1 MNNLIPY
8 VINWY
13 NKKVIMNNK
22 LSLIMIVSIL
32 FITLLFILNTKNK
45 NKESRLLSNK
55 TSVNQE
61 KYDKL
66 NKLATQ
72 VQIDYF
78 TKLLS
83 DPVFINKSE
92 DKAYI
97 EYIYVNENY
106 YVQAIT
112 DDNKK
117 VLAFTVVSRK
127 KDFNPILDYF
137 GGEYTLLKSSLA
149 DVRKNGSP
157 ENCYLNIPA
166 SGPFSYYEDYY
177 YGRPGLY
184 QTYRVGIAQAG
195 YFNQENSKIDFTK
208 LIEIRNKSTNPEGI
222 DCSLLDSNFL
232 DNMYINAVMVIDEVL
247 QDKKL
252 PFDFGPLSDQVSRLK

>member
-1 MNNLIPY
+1 M
-8 VINWY
+8 
-13 NKKVIMNNK
+13 KNK
-22 LSLIMIVSIL
+22 LSLIIIALIVC
-32 FITLLFILNTKNK
+32 ITLLFFLNTINK
-45 NKESRLLSNK
+45 NKESTLLSNK

-78 TKLLS
+78 TKLLN

-92 DKAYI
+92 DKVYI
-97 EYIYVNENY
+97 EYIYVNEDY
-106 YVQAIT
+106 YVQVIT
-112 DDNKK
+112 DNNKK

-127 KDFNPILDYF
+127 KDFNPILDYS
-137 GGEYTLLKSSLA
+137 GGEYTLLKNSLA
-149 DVRKNGSP
+149 DVRKNGNP

-184 QTYRVGIAQAG
+184 QTYRVGNAQAG
-195 YFNQENSKIDFTK
+195 YFDQENSKIDFSK
-208 LIEIRNKSTNPEGI
+208 LIEIRNKSSNSEDL
-222 DCSLLDSNFL
+222 DCSLLDSSFL
-232 DNMYINAVMVIDEVL
+232 NNMYINAVMVIDEAL

>member
-1 MNNLIPY
+1 
-8 VINWY
+8 
-13 NKKVIMNNK
+13 MNNK
-22 LSLIMIVSIL
+22 LSLIIIIFIA
-32 FITLLFILNTKNK
+32 FITLLFILNTINK
-45 NKESRLLSNK
+45 NKESTLLSNK

-78 TKLLS
+78 TKLLN

-92 DKAYI
+92 DKVYI
-97 EYIYVNENY
+97 EYIYVNEDY
-106 YVQAIT
+106 YVQTIT
-112 DDNKK
+112 DNNKK

-127 KDFNPILDYF
+127 KDFNPILDYS
-137 GGEYTLLKSSLA
+137 GGEYTLLKNSLA
-149 DVRKNGSP
+149 DVRKNGNP

-184 QTYRVGIAQAG
+184 QTYRVGNAQAG
-195 YFNQENSKIDFTK
+195 YFDQEKTKIDFSR
-208 LIEIRNKSTNPEGI
+208 LIEIRNKSSNSEDL
-222 DCSLLDSNFL
+222 DCSLLDSSFL
-232 DNMYINAVMVIDEVL
+232 NNMYINAVMVIDEAL

>member
-1 MNNLIPY
+1 
-8 VINWY
+8 
-13 NKKVIMNNK
+13 MNNK
-22 LSLIMIVSIL
+22 LSLIIIIFIA
-32 FITLLFILNTKNK
+32 FITLLFILNTINK
-45 NKESRLLSNK
+45 NKESTLLSNK

-78 TKLLS
+78 TKLLN

-92 DKAYI
+92 DKVYI
-97 EYIYVNENY
+97 EYIYVNEDY
-106 YVQAIT
+106 YVQVIT
-112 DDNKK
+112 DNNKK

-127 KDFNPILDYF
+127 KDFNPILDYS
-137 GGEYTLLKSSLA
+137 GGEYTLLKNSLA
-149 DVRKNGSP
+149 DVRKNGNP

-184 QTYRVGIAQAG
+184 QTYRVGNAQAG
-195 YFNQENSKIDFTK
+195 YFDQEKTKIDFSR
-208 LIEIRNKSTNPEGI
+208 LIEIRNKSSNSEDL
-222 DCSLLDSNFL
+222 DCSLLDSSFL
-232 DNMYINAVMVIDEVL
+232 NNMYINAVMVIDEAL

>member
-1 MNNLIPY
+1 M
-8 VINWY
+8 
-13 NKKVIMNNK
+13 KNK
-22 LSLIMIVSIL
+22 LSLVIIALIVC
-32 FITLLFILNTKNK
+32 ITLLFFLNTINK
-45 NKESRLLSNK
+45 NKESTLLSNK

-78 TKLLS
+78 TKLLN

-92 DKAYI
+92 DKVYI
-97 EYIYVNENY
+97 EYIYVNEDY
-106 YVQAIT
+106 YVQVIT
-112 DDNKK
+112 DNNKK

-127 KDFNPILDYF
+127 KDFNPILDYS
-137 GGEYTLLKSSLA
+137 GGEYTLLKNSLA
-149 DVRKNGSP
+149 DVRKNGNP

-184 QTYRVGIAQAG
+184 QTYRVGNAQAG
-195 YFNQENSKIDFTK
+195 YFDQEKTKIDFSR
-208 LIEIRNKSTNPEGI
+208 LIEIRNKSSNSEDL
-222 DCSLLDSNFL
+222 DCSLLDSSFL
-232 DNMYINAVMVIDEVL
+232 NNMYINAVMVIDEAL

>member
-1 MNNLIPY
+1 
-8 VINWY
+8 
-13 NKKVIMNNK
+13 MNNK
-22 LSLIMIVSIL
+22 LSLIIIISIA
-32 FITLLFILNTKNK
+32 FITLLFILNTINK
-45 NKESRLLSNK
+45 NKESTLLSNK
-55 TSVNQE
+55 ISVNQE
-61 KYDKL
+61 KYEKL

-92 DKAYI
+92 DKVYI
-97 EYIYVNENY
+97 EYIYVNEDY
-106 YVQAIT
+106 YVQVIT
-112 DDNKK
+112 DNNKK

-127 KDFNPILDYF
+127 KDFNPILDYS
-137 GGEYTLLKSSLA
+137 GGEYTLLKNSLA
-149 DVRKNGSP
+149 DVRKNGNP

-184 QTYRVGIAQAG
+184 QTYRVGNAQAG
-195 YFNQENSKIDFTK
+195 YFDQEKTKIDFSR
-208 LIEIRNKSTNPEGI
+208 LIEIRNKSSNSEDL
-222 DCSLLDSNFL
+222 DCSLLDSSFL
-232 DNMYINAVMVIDEVL
+232 NNMYINAVMVIDEAL

>member
-1 MNNLIPY
+1 M
-8 VINWY
+8 
-13 NKKVIMNNK
+13 KNK
-22 LSLIMIVSIL
+22 LSLIVIAFIA
-32 FITLLFILNTKNK
+32 FITLLFILNTKSNNK
-45 NKESRLLSNK
+45 KSTLLSKK

-66 NKLATQ
+66 NKLATE

-83 DPVFINKSE
+83 DPIFINKSE
-92 DKAYI
+92 DELYI
-97 EYIYVNENY
+97 EHIFVNEDY

-112 DDNKK
+112 DDNEK
-117 VLAFTVVSRK
+117 VMAFTVLSRK
-127 KDFNPILDYF
+127 KDFNPTLDYS
-137 GGEYTLLKSSLA
+137 GGEYTLLKNSLT

-157 ENCYLNIPA
+157 ENCNLNIPA

-184 QTYRVGIAQAG
+184 QTYRVGNAQAG
-195 YFNQENSKIDFTK
+195 YFDQENSKIDFSK
-208 LIEIRNKSTNPEGI
+208 LIEIRNKSTNPEDF
-222 DCSLLDSNFL
+222 DCSLLEENFL
-232 DNMYINAVMVIDEVL
+232 DNMYINAIMVIDEAL

>member
-1 MNNLIPY
+1 M
-8 VINWY
+8 
-13 NKKVIMNNK
+13 KNK
-22 LSLIMIVSIL
+22 LSLIIIALIVC
-32 FITLLFILNTKNK
+32 ITLLFFLNTINK
-45 NKESRLLSNK
+45 NKESTLLSNK

-78 TKLLS
+78 TKLLN

-92 DKAYI
+92 DKVYI
-97 EYIYVNENY
+97 EYIYVNEDY
-106 YVQAIT
+106 YVQVIT
-112 DDNKK
+112 DNNKK

-127 KDFNPILDYF
+127 KDFNPILDYS
-137 GGEYTLLKSSLA
+137 GGEYTLLKNSLA
-149 DVRKNGSP
+149 DVRKNGNP

-184 QTYRVGIAQAG
+184 QTYRVGNAQAG
-195 YFNQENSKIDFTK
+195 YFDQEKTKIDFSR
-208 LIEIRNKSTNPEGI
+208 LIEIRNKSSNSEDL
-222 DCSLLDSNFL
+222 DCSLLDSSFL
-232 DNMYINAVMVIDEVL
+232 NNMYINAVMVIDEAL